1 MSSKKNAEPYAEFD
15 SDVIEQLEKY
25 YRNHDFT
32 NNIPSFDDRKYSQN
46 QVRIYVKAKEFF
58 ALSWL
63 SQLPAFGNKRSMKN
77 YSKNYLL
84 NCLKEGD
91 AAFIADKTAEIYGD
105 AEKFKEAIDYFFSV
119 MEEGLTIGF
128 TACAASKGKTPDE
141 LTDEE
146 IHDVVDKVAELYMNE
161 MIHALMIA
169 QLVGRIYK
177 VLSTGDDKLE
187 AHEDFNESRLEN
199 HDKINFDKHW
209 THSDTALG
217 APLMFG
223 ELSQADTEAL
233 EAARSIF
240 DTGDSEEDTEKQYLE
255 LRNGFLDT
263 LSREDQ
269 QIFEMREEGKTQNDI
284 AKVLGF
290 KTHSAITKH
299 LQAMREQFEEY
310 MKNYR

>member
-1 MSSKKNAEPYAEFD
+1 
-15 SDVIEQLEKY
+15 
-25 YRNHDFT
+25 
-32 NNIPSFDDRKYSQN
+32 
-46 QVRIYVKAKEFF
+46 
-58 ALSWL
+58 
-63 SQLPAFGNKRSMKN
+63 
-77 YSKNYLL
+77 
-84 NCLKEGD
+84 
-91 AAFIADKTAEIYGD
+91 
-105 AEKFKEAIDYFFSV
+105 
-119 MEEGLTIGF
+119 
-128 TACAASKGKTPDE
+128 
-141 LTDEE
+141 
-146 IHDVVDKVAELYMNE
+146 
-161 MIHALMIA
+161 
-169 QLVGRIYK
+169 
-177 VLSTGDDKLE
+177 
-187 AHEDFNESRLEN
+187 
-199 HDKINFDKHW
+199 
-209 THSDTALG
+209 
-217 APLMFG
+217 MFG

>member
-1 MSSKKNAEPYAEFD
+1 MSNKKNAEPYAEFD
-15 SDVIEQLEKY
+15 SDVVEQLEKY
-25 YRNHDFT
+25 YSNHDFT
-32 NNIPSFDDRKYSQN
+32 NNILSFDDRKYSQD

-77 YSKNYLL
+77 YSKNYPH

-119 MEEGLTIGF
+119 IEEGLTIGF

-169 QLVGRIYK
+169 QQVGRIYK

-209 THSDTALG
+209 AHSDTALG

-223 ELSQADTEAL
+223 ELSQADMEAL
-233 EAARSIF
+233 KAARSIF

-255 LRNGFLDT
+255 LRNDFLDT
-263 LSREDQ
+263 LSHEDQ
-269 QIFEMREEGKTQNDI
+269 QIFKMREEGKTQKDI
-284 AKVLGF
+284 AEKLGF
-290 KTHSAITKH
+290 KTHSAVTKH
-299 LQAMREQFEEY
+299 LQAMRAQFEEY
-310 MKNYR
+310 MINYR